1 MLAMNKIFFMPILN
15 PDGAK
20 YVEQKY
26 IDTGKIVNKRKN
38 MNPNY
43 QAMCGDEDSGTD
55 LNRNWGVDWQ
65 ALDATKSTETC
76 GEYWP
81 GQSAFSEPE
90 TAAVRGFIKDN
101 KDILKFIINMHTSGQ
116 EFIWP
121 FNGRS
126 PNDIDDRA
134 PGYLAMFEDIRM
146 RAQFPSRTLFG
157 NAGAVIGEKMG
168 GDADDY
174 VLSKFGIPSVTAEL
188 GANDEYLDTWMC
200 KDERSCFNILS
211 ENAPWIEYIILNI
224 QKIA

>member
-1 MLAMNKIFFMPILN
+1 
-15 PDGAK
+15 
-20 YVEQKY
+20 
-26 IDTGKIVNKRKN
+26 
-38 MNPNY
+38 
-43 QAMCGDEDSGTD
+43 
-55 LNRNWGVDWQ
+55 
-65 ALDATKSTETC
+65 
-76 GEYWP
+76 
-81 GQSAFSEPE
+81 
-90 TAAVRGFIKDN
+90 VRGFIKDN

-200 KDERSCFNILS
+200 KDERSCFNILA
-211 ENAPWIEYIILNI
+211 ENAPWIEYILLNI